1 MFTIL
6 SVFFIYFVN
15 YFFKKKHYLSNN
27 TGQIHQKYS
36 EKNYVP
42 LTGGIYLLLFFIFN
56 YYNDFFFLSFL
67 TVIFIIGILTDL
79 NIIES
84 PYKRI
89 LIQIIFV
96 FLFVYHFNLKVE
108 DLRLDLINSLLV
120 NDNFNIFF
128 VSFFLLL
135 LMNGSNF
142 IDGNKGICI
151 GYFLNFTLF

>member
-56 YYNDFFFLSFL
+56 YYNDFFF
-67 TVIFIIGILTDL
+67 
-79 NIIES
+79 
-84 PYKRI
+84 Y
-89 LIQIIFV
+89 
-96 FLFVYHFNLKVE
+96 LF
-108 DLRLDLINSLLV
+108 
-120 NDNFNIFF
+120 
-128 VSFFLLL
+128 
-135 LMNGSNF
+135 
-142 IDGNKGICI
+142 
-151 GYFLNFTLF
+151 